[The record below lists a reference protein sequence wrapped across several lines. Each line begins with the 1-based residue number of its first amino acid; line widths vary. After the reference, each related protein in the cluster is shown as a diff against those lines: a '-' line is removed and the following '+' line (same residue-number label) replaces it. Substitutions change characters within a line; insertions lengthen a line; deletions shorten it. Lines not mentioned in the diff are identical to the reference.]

1 LINYRRWVSSD
12 KQDPLVL
19 KVMARWA
26 SPKEVIVAGDARTA
40 YYLHLLCAL
49 AQRHEVV
56 TLSDIFASSL
66 LLGATIL
73 IEHWEHLMADLL
85 AGRCFSW
92 LPPAAD
98 TAASAAEAAG
108 ATAGQAAAGA
118 NSATLNGRASNG
130 SASSGSST
138 AVLPPPLPEVAVA
151 VDARL
156 AGLELGPALV
166 EELRQ

>member
-1 LINYRRWVSSD
+1 
-12 KQDPLVL
+12 
-19 KVMARWA
+19 
-26 SPKEVIVAGDARTA
+26 
-40 YYLHLLCAL
+40 
-49 AQRHEVV
+49 
-56 TLSDIFASSL
+56 
-66 LLGATIL
+66 
-73 IEHWEHLMADLL
+73 MADLL

-108 ATAGQAAAGA
+108 ATAGQEAAGA

-166 EELRQ
+166 EELRQVRCAG